1 MNKKIAILAIVGL
14 AIRLV
19 LIPITMHADF
29 RAYNLAA
36 YLITQKGQLFSFY
49 DYISRLPRNDRILE
63 VFMDDGL
70 FIYPPLAYL
79 THALFMWLFSPLY
92 PWPTLNTLILYFDHV
107 RPDPHLPWLLYLLK
121 FPYLVADAAG
131 LIILLKLVDPK
142 RRLMAATLWIFNPV
156 TIYSAYMLAQFDI
169 YIAMFLLLAMLLAAR
184 GRSLWAAVCIGIAAG
199 YKPFPLLLAPFLG
212 QGLWGKTKHIG
223 LSLLT
228 YLAIIFPYLSSPGF
242 KQYALLANQTEK
254 LWFAKISVSGGQY
267 ISVFLL
273 GLVLLLWWN
282 FYKPKAMSLT
292 GWITSALLLFFSVV
306 HYHVQWFTW
315 VIPSLIIILT
325 TNKKLLFPS
334 AVLIFCYIAMVLL
347 GEQTLFFGLFGSNF
361 SLASKFTFIPVDQF
375 VSLIRSV
382 FAATS
387 VYLIYANVEKA

>member
-1 MNKKIAILAIVGL
+1 MNKKIAILAFVGL
-14 AIRLV
+14 AIRLI

-49 DYISRLPRNDRILE
+49 DYISRLPRTDRILE

-79 THALFMWLFSPLY
+79 THALFMWLLAPLY

-121 FPYLVADAAG
+121 FPYLVADTAG

-142 RRLMAATLWIFNPV
+142 RRLMAATLWIFNPI

-169 YIAMFLLLAMLLAAR
+169 YIAMFLLLAMLFAAR

-199 YKPFPLLLAPFLG
+199 YKPFPLLLAPILG

-254 LWFAKISVSGGQY
+254 LWFAKISISGGQY

-282 FYKPKAMSLT
+282 FNKPKAQSLA
-292 GWITSALLLFFSVV
+292 GWITSVLLLFFSVV

-315 VIPSLIIILT
+315 VIPSLIVILA
-325 TNKKLLFPS
+325 TNKKLLFPP
-334 AVLIFCYIAMVLL
+334 AVLVVCYITIVLL
-347 GEQTLFFGLFGSNF
+347 GEQTLFFGLFGSSF
-361 SLASKFTFIPVDQF
+361 SLASKFTFMPVDQF
-375 VSLIRSV
+375 VSLVRSI

-387 VYLIYANVEKA
+387 IYMIYANVEKA

>member
-1 MNKKIAILAIVGL
+1 MNKAIAILAFFGL
-14 AIRLV
+14 AIRLI

-49 DYISRLPRNDRILE
+49 DYISRLPRNDKILE

-79 THALFMWLFSPLY
+79 THALFMWLLGPLY

-169 YIAMFLLLAMLLAAR
+169 YIAMFCYWRCFFAAR
-184 GRSLWAAVCIGIAAG
+184 GQSLWAAVCIGIAAG
-199 YKPFPLLLAPFLG
+199 YKPFPCSWPPF
-212 QGLWGKTKHIG
+212 
-223 LSLLT
+223 
-228 YLAIIFPYLSSPGF
+228 
-242 KQYALLANQTEK
+242 
-254 LWFAKISVSGGQY
+254 
-267 ISVFLL
+267 
-273 GLVLLLWWN
+273 
-282 FYKPKAMSLT
+282 
-292 GWITSALLLFFSVV
+292 
-306 HYHVQWFTW
+306 
-315 VIPSLIIILT
+315 
-325 TNKKLLFPS
+325 
-334 AVLIFCYIAMVLL
+334 
-347 GEQTLFFGLFGSNF
+347 
-361 SLASKFTFIPVDQF
+361 
-375 VSLIRSV
+375 
-382 FAATS
+382 
-387 VYLIYANVEKA
+387 